1 MRRSDTVSGPEVAS
15 QSGEIMVLQDDMGQQ
30 SLQSLS
36 RHPQYQGLSICA
48 DGVGMAVVPVYV
60 RAPIGW
66 SNRRM
71 T

>member
-1 MRRSDTVSGPEVAS
+1 MS
-15 QSGEIMVLQDDMGQQ
+15 QSGEIMVLQDDMGHQ
-30 SLQSLS
+30 SLQNLP
-36 RHPQYQGLSICA
+36 RHPQYEGLSMKA

-60 RAPIGW
+60 RGPIGW